1 MEERG
6 PSLCNRAMPEEMNA
20 KLLMLP
26 LIDIMK
32 LKPSE
37 TCFTSK
43 HITDTKKIKDGEKR
57 KRISFLEEE
66 PIWKMGSSEA
76 EEDSLNSHHCFYEGW
91 SVRSLLLI
99 MRKHTLD
106 IIFHLN
112 A

>member
-1 MEERG
+1 
-6 PSLCNRAMPEEMNA
+6 MNA

-57 KRISFLEEE
+57 KRERGGAN
-66 PIWKMGSSEA
+66 IWKMGSSEA
-76 EEDSLNSHHCFYEGW
+76 EEDSLNWHHCFYEGW
-91 SVRSLLLI
+91 SVWSLLLI

-112 A
+112 T

>member
-1 MEERG
+1 
-6 PSLCNRAMPEEMNA
+6 MNA

-57 KRISFLEEE
+57 KRERGAFM
-66 PIWKMGSSEA
+66 KDGQFGA
-76 EEDSLNSHHCFYEGW
+76 CF
-91 SVRSLLLI
+91 
-99 MRKHTLD
+99 
-106 IIFHLN
+106 
-112 A
+112 